1 MDSGQVVDNPWIRSR
16 YVVNRQKPRKYI
28 VTITS
33 VENAIVEKTFPNVI
47 HLSPCEKVRK
57 IRRKIENREFSIAHP
72 RFIHQLS
79 TKMWIQKVIDI
90 IHNHFVDKLF
100 LRYRKKHL
108 TNETSFN
115 IMKIGIL

>member
-1 MDSGQVVDNPWIRSR
+1 MDNPWIRSR
-16 YVVNRQKPRKYI
+16 YVVNLKKPRKYI

-33 VENAIVEKTFPNVI
+33 VENRIVEKGILNVI
-47 HLSPCEKVRK
+47 HLSSDEKGRK
-57 IRRKIENREFSIAHP
+57 IREKIENCGFSIVHP

-79 TKMWIQKVIDI
+79 TEMWIQKVIDI